1 MHDEQVDIQED
12 DEIVVI
18 KLDMD
23 DDEVL
28 EKLILLHGVWQQE
41 VEQVFIDNDLIENKL
56 VHKIFIHHFHMD
68 DEVVL
73 VVKIDMLE
81 KIIKGILKVQLID
94 LVKLKVEIF
103 ELDDEVHDHNQIMHD
118 DDQGEGE
125 QYVLCGERVV
135 HSQIMQNEKKNM

>member
-41 VEQVFIDNDLIENKL
+41 VE
-56 VHKIFIHHFHMD
+56 
-68 DEVVL
+68 
-73 VVKIDMLE
+73 
-81 KIIKGILKVQLID
+81 
-94 LVKLKVEIF
+94 
-103 ELDDEVHDHNQIMHD
+103 
-118 DDQGEGE
+118 
-125 QYVLCGERVV
+125 
-135 HSQIMQNEKKNM
+135 